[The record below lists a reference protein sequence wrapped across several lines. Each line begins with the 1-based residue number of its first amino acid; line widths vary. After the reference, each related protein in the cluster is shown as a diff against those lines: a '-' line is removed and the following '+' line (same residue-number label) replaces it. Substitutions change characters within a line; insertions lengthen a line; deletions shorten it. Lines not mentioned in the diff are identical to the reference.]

1 MTGLQGAWIELERW
15 AARRVSAVKGD
26 ATLIAA
32 RSFCLREALTQSAH
46 QAAEQIEHDF
56 HDLDVAAIAREIARL
71 LAECLAIMVAT
82 TGIGALLGGVAGF
95 FGGFGAGAAPGA
107 VAGAAL
113 GAEAGEW
120 ILAVLGLKALAEF
133 VVEGLP
139 AIGRTYWSGIREAW
153 LAAAPPA
160 LPQGQPHI
168 NAFAIRHAASLL
180 ARGHVAMFVLLLMAI
195 VAYVSKGRGSMREL
209 AEKASNGRL
218 GRKFGEW
225 LLRNESK
232 LRADPRLRP
241 PEPVRSAPAPEV
253 VEAPAVR
260 PRARREPAPEPESKA
275 PPTMPRKKVPC
286 FKTQKLPPGKFAEMD
301 RQLAAQ
307 QNGLNK
313 MTVQDYLD
321 GRARYAVDGR
331 KGAASAALN
340 ARKKYEAEMHDRLVG
355 SYQELGLGP
364 AEATSIASKKVASHM
379 LAQNALHDPDMI
391 AGGAANQITGMGDAE
406 VNRTIGR
413 QWNRGATEG
422 MTRVS
427 LMDEAAFTVP
437 LDERR
442 TTLMNVDIHRCK

>member
-15 AARRVSAVKGD
+15 AARRVSAVRGD
-26 ATLIAA
+26 AILIAA

-153 LAAAPPA
+153 LAAAPPP

-241 PEPVRSAPAPEV
+241 VRQESTTARPAREQSSDDFARVRRNAPPRNTR
-253 VEAPAVR
+253 EAPK
-260 PRARREPAPEPESKA
+260 PETRTEKSVWD
-275 PPTMPRKKVPC
+275 M
-286 FKTQKLPPGKFAEMD
+286 PPGERGIAIESRLAKSEYSPANGWYRVGAERGGYFPLVD
-301 RQLAAQ
+301 FQQGDTLVSLKTVDTTGASWLGRLESHIDDLAT
-307 QNGLNK
+307 NGA
-313 MTVQDYLD
+313 T
-321 GRARYAVDGR
+321 VDGQPANMVLDLR
-331 KGAASAALN
+331 VQPGGAQAAS
-340 ARKKYEAEMHDRLVG
+340 
-355 SYQELGLGP
+355 GLIDYG
-364 AEATSIASKKVASHM
+364 
-379 LAQNALHDPDMI
+379 Q
-391 AGGAANQITGMGDAE
+391 
-406 VNRTIGR
+406 R
-413 QWNRGATEG
+413 QG
-422 MTRVS
+422 V
-427 LMDEAAFTVP
+427 TVIVK
-437 LDERR
+437 EF
-442 TTLMNVDIHRCK
+442 N